1 MLATFLVEIAY
12 LLLVQQLVRID
23 FKNFP
28 YTVTT
33 IFVGVEP
40 MNLKSS
46 LFDKSNDSESRIFYD
61 EQKASQKLA
70 IELISLLPVGIVKRP
85 VVLVCIGT
93 DRSTGDSLGPLIGT
107 LLEEKK
113 VSPFYVYG
121 TLEDPIHAVNLDEKL
136 KEIKAKHINPIII
149 GIDACLGR
157 LKSVGV
163 IQVGEGPV
171 KPGAGVKKE
180 LPEVGNY
187 HITGIVNVS
196 GFMEFFVLQNTRLNL
211 VLKMA
216 KVIANGIYE
225 ASLTYQPSNSWSS
238 LNLEWEQEQSK

>member
-1 MLATFLVEIAY
+1 
-12 LLLVQQLVRID
+12 
-23 FKNFP
+23 
-28 YTVTT
+28 
-33 IFVGVEP
+33 

-46 LFDKSNDSESRIFYD
+46 LFDKGNDSESRIFFD
-61 EQKASQKLA
+61 EQKASQKIA
-70 IELISLLPVGIVKRP
+70 IELVSLLPVRVVNRP
-85 VVLVCIGT
+85 VVFVCIGT

-107 LLEEKK
+107 LLEEKEIA
-113 VSPFYVYG
+113 PFHVYG
-121 TLEDPIHAVNLDEKL
+121 TLEDPIHAVNLEEKM
-136 KEIKAKHINPIII
+136 KEIKTKHLNPIII

-157 LKSVGV
+157 LKSVGA

-180 LPEVGNY
+180 LPDVGEL

-225 ASLTYQPSNSWSS
+225 ASTTYHPKNNWSNLKLGWD
-238 LNLEWEQEQSK
+238 QEQIR